1 MRVLIFFLITCS
13 VSAQESVDRL
23 NWLAGCWDGSTDTQ
37 ERVEQWMKPSGN
49 MMMGMSRTVR
59 NGQIREYEFLR
70 IHKREGAIYYTA
82 NPSGQQE
89 ASFRLIRQTEQ
100 EAIFENPDHDFP
112 QRIGY
117 RLEPGGKL
125 AAWIE
130 GMINGRNKK
139 IEFPFRKTDCP

>member
-1 MRVLIFFLITCS
+1 MRVWVFFLITCS
-13 VSAQESVDRL
+13 VFAQESVDRL

-59 NGQIREYEFLR
+59 NGQVREYEFLR
-70 IHKREGAIYYTA
+70 IHERDGAIYYTA

-89 ASFRLIRQTEQ
+89 ASFRLVRLTEQ

-125 AAWIE
+125 TAWIE
-130 GMINGRNKK
+130 GTINGKNKK